1 MKHIK
6 LYSDGACRGNP
17 GPGGYGTILVFG
29 EMEREFSDGEAHTT
43 NNRME
48 LMGVII
54 GLEALNEPCRVDVY
68 TDSKYVVDAVTK
80 GWAKGWRQRSWIK
93 ADKKPALNS
102 DLWERLLNL
111 IDGHQTAFHWVKG
124 HAGHVYNERCD
135 VLATKKAYE
144 YR

>member
-17 GPGGYGTILVFG
+17 GSGGYGTILVFG
-29 EMEREFSDGEAHTT
+29 EAEKSFSDGEAHTT

-48 LMGVII
+48 LMGVIV
-54 GLEALNEPCRVDVY
+54 GLEALTEPCRVDVY
-68 TDSKYVVDAVTK
+68 TDSKYVVDAVAK
-80 GWAKGWRQRSWIK
+80 GWAVGWRQRGWIK

-111 IDGHQTAFHWVKG
+111 IEQHQTTFHWVKG

-135 VLATKKAYE
+135 VLATQAAD
-144 YR
+144 RFR